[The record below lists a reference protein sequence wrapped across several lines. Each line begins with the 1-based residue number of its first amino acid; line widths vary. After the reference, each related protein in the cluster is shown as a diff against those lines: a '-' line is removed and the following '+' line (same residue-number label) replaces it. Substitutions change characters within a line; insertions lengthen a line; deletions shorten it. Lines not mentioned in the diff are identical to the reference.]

1 MGGFPAEH
9 TTDKADEIPRY
20 TKADAEAFARKIEN
34 FHITPELTFDGIWK
48 NRSTYTLVPTEEA
61 QMKRWSWGRIACVGD
76 SVHKVTPNMGA
87 GGNAAIE
94 TAAALANELKK
105 MADTAEKGKP
115 SYETI
120 KARLG
125 DYQKTRDFRMTAISK
140 AANSLTRIH
149 ALATLKDKLLALW
162 VCLPIDLCIDGF

>member
-1 MGGFPAEH
+1 MA
-9 TTDKADEIPRY
+9 DKADEIPRY

-34 FHITPELTFDGIWK
+34 FHITTELTFDDLWK
-48 NRSTYTLVPTEEA
+48 NRDTYTLVPTEEA

-76 SVHKVTPNMGA
+76 GVHKVTPNMGA
-87 GGNAAIE
+87 GGNAAME

-105 MADTAEKGKP
+105 MVDTAEKGKP

-125 DYQKTRDFRMTAISK
+125 DYQKIRDFRMTAVSK
-140 AANSLTRIH
+140 AANGLTRIH
-149 ALATLKDKLLALW
+149 ALATFKDKLFAFW
-162 VCLPIDLCIDGF
+162 VRLTATFCFEIF

>member
-1 MGGFPAEH
+1 MEASVLGGFSADH

-20 TKADAEAFARKIEN
+20 TKADAEAFAHKIKG
-34 FHITPELTFDGIWK
+34 FHITPDLTFNGIWK
-48 NRSTYTLVPTEEA
+48 NRNTYTLVPTEEA

-76 SVHKVTPNMGA
+76 GVHKVTPNMGA
-87 GGNAAIE
+87 GGNAAME

-105 MADTAEKGKP
+105 MVDTAEKGKP

-140 AANSLTRIH
+140 AANGLTRIH
-149 ALATLKDKLLALW
+149 ALATFKDKFLAFW
-162 VCLPIDLCIDGF
+162 V